1 MPTPTHPEVT
11 DDRVFLVGDSI
22 TESIGPRYS
31 GAVCH
36 ALEPLGWNVTVDAFM
51 GRTTAEAVQSL
62 RSHLSSVGQVVVIL
76 IGHNDSVDPTSYRAQ
91 MTRLLDLLPDVPRVL
106 LLTNYEF
113 ERGRDR
119 MNQVLRDLAAID
131 PHIQLVDWNLVVQ
144 GTKGAI
150 RGDGL
155 HLTSI
160 GEEALSDTIA
170 SALGAAPVGD
180 SRSRTCTTFRNP
192 QPSSTSSSS
201 SRRGTS
207 TTTAS
212 SDTSSP
218 TGSPTTAPPSGT
230 TPGGPSPTDAPPTT
244 APPTSPPSSPPPH
257 RHPPGT
263 SPPPPTPPST

>member
-1 MPTPTHPEVT
+1 VVT

-36 ALEPLGWNVTVDAFM
+36 TLEPLGWNVTVDAFM

-76 IGHNDSVDPTSYRAQ
+76 IGHNDAIDPTSYRAQ
-91 MTRLLDLLPDVPRVL
+91 MTRLLGLLPDVPRVL

-131 PHIQLVDWNLVVQ
+131 PKIQLVDWNLVVQ

-160 GEEALSDTIA
+160 GEAALSDTIA
-170 SALGAAPVGD
+170 NALGAAPTGD
-180 SRSRTCTTFRNP
+180 GADRTCTTFRNT
-192 QPSSTSSSS
+192 QPSSTSVSS
-201 SRRGTS
+201 SRRASGRTS

-212 SDTSSP
+212 PDTSIP
-218 TGSPTTAPPSGT
+218 TGSSTTAPPPGTAPSG
-230 TPGGPSPTDAPPTT
+230 PPPTDAPPTS
-244 APPTSPPSSPPPH
+244 PTSSSPPH
-257 RHPPGT
+257 SSPPGT
-263 SPPPPTPPST
+263 SPGPPKPPST